1 MLRYQTEVMEL
12 LNEYLRRIQAI
23 IAELHAQLDGSNLPD
38 KTVAQIR
45 AYLDQMQ
52 CIVEQNKEP

>member
-1 MLRYQTEVMEL
+1 M